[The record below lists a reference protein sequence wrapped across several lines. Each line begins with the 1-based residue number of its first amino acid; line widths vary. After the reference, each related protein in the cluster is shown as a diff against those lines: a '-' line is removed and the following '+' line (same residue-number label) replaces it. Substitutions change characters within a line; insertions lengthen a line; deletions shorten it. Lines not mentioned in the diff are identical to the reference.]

1 MGFRA
6 RLWAMDAL
14 VAAPPPAD
22 GTKSVKV
29 RRKKKTARVAPVGAG
44 EGGSALTMD
53 AAAAQ
58 PVSPADVIKKKR
70 LKLGARTMAA
80 ACSVC
85 LAGTRTRTRKG
96 GRGMDRRLGLG
107 TERQQGL
114 SMQ

>member
-58 PVSPADVIKKKR
+58 PVSPADGIKKKR
-70 LKLGARTMAA
+70 LKKKKDMAREKGERKKMRGREEEA
-80 ACSVC
+80 SPPPS
-85 LAGTRTRTRKG
+85 TRQKAP
-96 GRGMDRRLGLG
+96 LGLAKFH
-107 TERQQGL
+107 
-114 SMQ
+114 